1 MNDASW
7 LKFCFVKS
15 QTFLLD
21 TKHHQCCGER
31 RKRGVSIHSLT
42 SDGWQWHVLLAPP
55 FISSLHLFIWAPF
68 QGTVWY
74 SIFKWPIVANL
85 TSSLGYT
92 ASSLGNHELDDGVD
106 DLVAYLRDT
115 RNAYPTLSCNLELE
129 NEPGKSAPVRRSV
142 SPIAIALRCTGRP
155 DSMSH
160 MKWRETKQQLI

>member
-1 MNDASW
+1 MDGMFYSP
-7 LKFCFVKS
+7 
-15 QTFLLD
+15 LL
-21 TKHHQCCGER
+21 
-31 RKRGVSIHSLT
+31 SF
-42 SDGWQWHVLLAPP
+42 P
-55 FISSLHLFIWAPF
+55 SLHLFIWAPSF

-142 SPIAIALRCTGRP
+142 SPIAITLYRTTRQYVAHEMEGN
-155 DSMSH
+155 
-160 MKWRETKQQLI
+160 